1 MHSMNNNFPGRI
13 AVMGG
18 GSWATALAKLMLNAN
33 EHIIWY
39 MRRAD
44 RIEDFKT
51 LGHNPVYLS
60 DVEFDTSRITFS
72 SNINDVCREA
82 DTLLLAVPSPYFK
95 GHMAKITEDISHKR
109 VVNAIKGIVPDENM
123 LITDYL
129 TQFYGVPRAQQ
140 LVVSGPCHA
149 EEVALERLSYL
160 TVAAQDQQ
168 MAEAFASRLVS
179 KQMLTTTS
187 SDIEGIEYGGV
198 LKNVYAICAGIL
210 HGMKNGDNFLA
221 SFVSNSIREMERF
234 VDVVCPHPTRNICDS
249 VYLGDLLVTCYSR
262 FSRNH
267 NFGAMIGKGYSVKAA
282 MMEMEMVAEG
292 YYATRC
298 VHLINEKYG
307 VEMPILDAV
316 YSILYENK
324 SPRRA
329 IADMSHKL
337 R

>member
-1 MHSMNNNFPGRI
+1 MHSMNNNFLGRI

-168 MAEAFASRLVS
+168 MAEAFANRLVS
-179 KQMLTTTS
+179 KQMMTTTS
-187 SDIEGIEYGGV
+187 SDIEGIEYSSV
-198 LKNVYAICAGIL
+198 LKNVYAIAAGIC
-210 HGMKNGDNFLA
+210 HGLKMGDNFQAVLVA
-221 SFVSNSIREMERF
+221 NAVQEMKRFLTAVQPEDRHVS
-234 VDVVCPHPTRNICDS
+234 DS
-249 VYLGDLLVTCYSR
+249 AYLGDLLVTMYSN
-262 FSRNH
+262 FSRNRV
-267 NFGAMIGKGYSVKAA
+267 FGTMIGQGYSVKTAQL
-282 MMEMEMVAEG
+282 EMEMIAEG
-292 YYATRC
+292 YYGTNCMKLLNKRYH
-298 VHLINEKYG
+298 VN
-307 VEMPILDAV
+307 MPILDAV
-316 YSILYENK
+316 YNILYEKIAPSVEIK
-324 SPRRA
+324 SLS
-329 IADMSHKL
+329 DTL

>member
-1 MHSMNNNFPGRI
+1 MTNNFPGRI

-18 GSWATALAKLMLNAN
+18 GSWATALAKLMLNNN
-33 EHIIWY
+33 ESIIWY
-39 MRRAD
+39 MRRPD
-44 RIEDFKT
+44 RIESFKAT
-51 LGHNPVYLS
+51 GHNPVYLS
-60 DVEFDTSRITFS
+60 DVRFDTSRIYFTS
-72 SNINDVCREA
+72 DINEACRLA

-95 GHMAKITEDISHKR
+95 NHMANITEDISQKH

-123 LITDYL
+123 LITQYM
-129 TQFYGVPRAQQ
+129 TRQFGISPDNL
-140 LVVSGPCHA
+140 LVASGPCHA

-316 YSILYENK
+316 YSILYEGK

>member
-1 MHSMNNNFPGRI
+1 MDNNFPGRI

-44 RIEDFKT
+44 RIDDFKT

-72 SNINDVCREA
+72 SNINDVCRAA

-95 GHMAKITEDISHKR
+95 GHMAKITEDISHKY

-129 TQFYGVPRAQQ
+129 TQFYGVPHSQQ

-160 TVAAQDQQ
+160 TVAADNPQ
-168 MAEAFASRLVS
+168 MAEAFAHRLIS

-221 SFVSNSIREMERF
+221 TFVTNCIREMERF
-234 VDVVCPHPTRNICDS
+234 VDIVCPHPGRNICDS

-316 YSILYENK
+316 YSILYEGK

-329 IADMSHKL
+329 ISDMSLKL